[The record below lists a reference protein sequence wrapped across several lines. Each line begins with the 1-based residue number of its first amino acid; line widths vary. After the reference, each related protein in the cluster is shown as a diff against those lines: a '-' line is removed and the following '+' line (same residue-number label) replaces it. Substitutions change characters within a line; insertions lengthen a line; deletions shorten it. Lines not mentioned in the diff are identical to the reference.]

1 MRSHKV
7 LFFGMLLVGSA
18 VPAVSFGQLQAPTKE
33 ELSMTSDPK
42 APGADAV
49 YLFREEREDD
59 PKHFRSVYARIKVLT
74 EKGKELATVQV
85 RYSKNFVFNATGDNS
100 SRSSSSGENH
110 FDAPDPNHTGE
121 DRPWD
126 PDSVVGHVEVAD
138 IQARTIHPD
147 GTIIP
152 LKGKPSDLLHQK
164 ENNSQVNEMTFNLPD
179 VTVGSIIEYYYQVRY
194 DRFQVPPEWQIQQPY
209 FVHKARYVFYPDEQ
223 FQAFRNVGGSAGM
236 SNRQMIGPHGEIY
249 TDLRAVSVLPPG
261 KTLAVDPTGKYAID
275 FTDIPAIPVEA
286 YAPPLATQIYQA
298 DFYYTYTPDTK
309 EFWQKQTDYWAKDL
323 NAYIA
328 PTQLIKQTAA
338 EQVAEGDSPLVK
350 AKKLYAFVQSLENTD
365 ITVAGSAAVVGDT
378 IPRGSVEA
386 VLQHKRGTGQQL
398 AALYLALAKAA
409 GLTARPERICSRD
422 HRVFAPEFM
431 STEQLDSLLIGVTVD
446 GKEIVLDPGEKM
458 APFQILKWSHAGAG
472 GVAIAA
478 DGKVEIVVTPLQAN
492 AENTTIRVGSLN
504 VSAQGEIS
512 GTLKIGFVG
521 QQALQLR
528 QMAVRSNAE
537 AVQHRVNEL
546 LANQVPDG
554 IEAHVDHFAN
564 LDNPEKQLLAIVPV
578 KGTLAV
584 HSGKRLILPRI
595 FFESKESVPFPAE
608 QSRVLPVDMHY
619 AAQDQEQITY
629 VFPAG
634 FTLEGTP
641 EDKKLAWEDNAVYQ
655 LRSKVTPTSITSA
668 RVLARGFT
676 LLDAKEYGELRD
688 FYQKVAAAD
697 QQQIVLTAAQ
707 TGGN

>member
-1 MRSHKV
+1 MF
-7 LFFGMLLVGSA
+7 LGMLLVGSA
-18 VPAVSFGQLQAPTKE
+18 VPAVLHGQLQPATQE

-49 YLFREEREDD
+49 YLYREEREDD

-74 EKGKELATVQV
+74 ERGKDLATVQV
-85 RYSKNFVFNATGDNS
+85 RYTKNFVFNATGDNS
-100 SRSSSSGENH
+100 SRSSSANESH
-110 FDAPDPNHTGE
+110 FDAPDPNHAGE

-126 PDSVVGHVEVAD
+126 PDSVSGHVEVAD

-223 FQAFRNVGGSAGM
+223 FQAFRNVGGTAGM
-236 SNRQMIGPHGEIY
+236 SNRQMLGPHGDIF
-249 TDLRAVSVLPPG
+249 TDLRATAVLPPG
-261 KTLAVDPTGKYAID
+261 KTLAMDPTGKYAIELN
-275 FTDIPAIPVEA
+275 DIPAIPKEA
-286 YAPPLATQIYQA
+286 NAPPLATQIYQA
-298 DFYYTYTPDTK
+298 DFYYTYTPDTQ
-309 EFWQKQTDYWAKDL
+309 EFWRKETDFWIKDVG
-323 NAYIA
+323 AYIA
-328 PTQLIKQTAA
+328 PTSLIKQTVA
-338 EQVAEGDSPLVK
+338 EQVTDADSPLVK

-365 ITVAGSAAVVGDT
+365 ITVAGSATVVGDT

-386 VLQHKRGTGQQL
+386 VLQHKRGTSQEIAL
-398 AALYLALAKAA
+398 LYLALAKAA
-409 GLTARPERICSRD
+409 GLPSRPERICSRD

-431 STEQLDSLLIGVTVD
+431 STSQLDSLLIGVTID

-458 APFQILKWSHAGAG
+458 APFQTLRWSHAGAG
-472 GVAIAA
+472 GVAFAA
-478 DGKVEIVVTPLQAN
+478 NNKIEIVVTPLQAN
-492 AENTTIRVGSLN
+492 TENTSIRVGSLN

-512 GTLKIGFVG
+512 GTLKIGFTG

-528 QMAVRSNAE
+528 QLALRSNTQ
-537 AVQHRVNEL
+537 AVEQRVNEI

-564 LDNPEKQLLAIVPV
+564 LDNPDKQLLAIVPV

-584 HSGKRLILPRI
+584 HTGKRLILPRL

-608 QSRVLPVDMHY
+608 AARVLPVDMHY

-641 EDKKLAWEDNAVYQ
+641 EDKKLAFEDNAVYQ

-676 LLDAKEYGELRD
+676 MLDAKEYGDLHD

-697 QQQIVLTAAQ
+697 QQQIVLIAAGTA
-707 TGGN
+707 GS